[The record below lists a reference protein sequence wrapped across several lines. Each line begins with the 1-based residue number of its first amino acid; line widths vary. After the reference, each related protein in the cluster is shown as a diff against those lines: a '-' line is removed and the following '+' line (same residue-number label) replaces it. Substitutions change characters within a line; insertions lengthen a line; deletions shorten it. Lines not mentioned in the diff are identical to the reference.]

1 MRLKYHRPNSLTI
14 EDVKRLNH
22 IRYTSSRV
30 FVKDPY
36 PLLVC
41 IIRFILKAP
50 YYAIKRRK
58 YKTDT
63 FLNDILFVVPTLNNL
78 KSVRSIISSLPQEKC
93 RIWDNYWTNIPYVKI
108 YFHSILYLPL
118 SLKLYFSST
127 KEDKE
132 LIRFYY
138 LDFFTTC
145 GIYTVLEGILK
156 QNSQLKLMVFAN
168 DHLLINRCLIELAEK
183 LCIKSLYVQ
192 HASITELFPPLRF
205 DYSFLDGAES
215 FLKYEKIGNMRGKI
229 YITGSPRF
237 DAFSTCD
244 QVNKKYDIGIAL
256 NALDS
261 SEKALELCLYLKKN
275 YTNKII
281 VRPHVSMTTQQFDK
295 DMFTKHN
302 IEISDPNKDLSYVFL
317 SDVNYLIANE
327 SGIHLDAALMGVP
340 SILFNFSNKS
350 IKDAYSFI
358 KNGLVIK
365 CDKYNEVI
373 EKLKMPNHRLDRV
386 VQFYAASYKSPA
398 EGKVGKLIANFIKG
412 ELKLPFKG
420 RDNILTE
427 VMKDNGSYYEYCYK

>member
-1 MRLKYHRPNSLTI
+1 MNI
-14 EDVKRLNH
+14 EDIKRLNY
-22 IRYTSSRV
+22 IRYTSFRP
-30 FVKDPY
+30 FVKNPY
-36 PLLVC
+36 PLLICV
-41 IIRFILKAP
+41 IRFLLKAP

-63 FLNDILFVVPTLNNL
+63 FLNEILFVVPTLNNL

-118 SLKLYFSST
+118 SLKLYFSSS

-205 DYSFLDGAES
+205 DYSFLDGEES
-215 FLKYEKIGNMRGKI
+215 YQKYFKIGNMRGNI

-237 DAFSTCD
+237 DAFSNYK
-244 QVNKKYDIGIAL
+244 QVKKKYDIGIAL
-256 NALDS
+256 NELDS
-261 SEKALELCLYLKKN
+261 SAKVLELCNYLKHFCSSN
-275 YTNKII
+275 II

-295 DMFTKHN
+295 NVFQNNN
-302 IEISDPNKDLSYVFL
+302 IDVSDPEKDLSYVFL
-317 SDVNYLIANE
+317 SEVKIMIANE

-340 SILFNFSNKS
+340 SVLYNFSDNELLDYYGFINKGL
-350 IKDAYSFI
+350 IKKCGTYDELVKEIEVYSHHPQ
-358 KNGLVIK
+358 KVIR
-365 CDKYNEVI
+365 Y
-373 EKLKMPNHRLDRV
+373 
-386 VQFYAASYKSPA
+386 YAASYKSPA
-398 EGKVGKLIANFIKG
+398 DGNVGKLIANFVKMKLAGICDDEECLMNLMRNNGKYFEYIYNG
-412 ELKLPFKG
+412 E
-420 RDNILTE
+420 
-427 VMKDNGSYYEYCYK
+427 